1 MTDMKK
7 FFTREKASE
16 GIRADLFE
24 PGAKEPSGHWLQVR
38 GVDSDEFRQA
48 EVEAKRRQRESIAAG
63 KQPLDTHL
71 DEMRVLIASL
81 VAGWSF
87 PEECTQAAVIEF
99 FRQAPQV
106 QEVVNQLAAKRELFF
121 KNGSDSSVDS
131 QKPSSD

>member
-16 GIRADLFE
+16 GIQVDLFE
-24 PGAKEPSGHWLQVR
+24 PGAEEPSGQWLRVR

-48 EVEAKRRQRESIAAG
+48 EVETKRRQRESIASG

-71 DEMRVLIASL
+71 EEMRILIASL

-87 PEECTQAAVIEF
+87 PEECTQEAVVEF
-99 FRQAPQV
+99 FRQAPQI
-106 QEVVNQLAAKRELFF
+106 QEVVNQLAAKRSLFF

-131 QKPSSD
+131 QKPNSN